1 MIERAALLS
10 LRFARQ
16 GLTHPVEQ
24 SAYPALFRLLSP
36 VPTVYWCAPGSPPT
50 LPLRAAFDDADWCF
64 RARAARRIVKV
75 RFGGGVSYV
84 AREDLA
90 LFASVYRKTTPPL
103 ALEQY
108 LLARIEQ
115 EGPMTIGQL
124 KELTGMRVKD
134 ITPALHKLQEK
145 CLLFEDQCDNEG
157 DRGWYRFQEE
167 FPEVFSTWDRTDVEN
182 EAARRD
188 GIRRLLRRFAEAFVW
203 FTADMAKSFYKLPV
217 KDVKAGLD
225 ALSEDG
231 ALRPADCGQQS
242 GYMRPA
248 DAALLEQG
256 GGDAPSGVRLLNRND
271 PLVRAEESRLKGVYA
286 QKGRDMLY
294 TLQIDG
300 EIGGALLGHFRFG
313 PWEIEDVRVEE
324 RFADRR
330 EEILAAIGAV
340 FSPRESPVQRFMG
353 QKLL

>member
-1 MIERAALLS
+1 MIDRTALLS

-16 GLTHPVEQ
+16 GLTQPVAED
-24 SAYPALFRLLSP
+24 AYPALFRLLSP

-50 LPLRAAFDDADWCF
+50 LPLRAAFDDADYNF
-64 RARAARRIVKV
+64 RARAARRIVKM

-84 AREDLA
+84 AQEDLA
-90 LFASVYRKTTPPL
+90 LFASVYRKTAPPL

-108 LLARIEQ
+108 LFSLIEQ

-167 FPEVFSTWDRTDVEN
+167 FPAVFAAWDRTDAEN

-188 GIRRLLRRFAEAFVW
+188 GLRRLLLRFAEAFVW
-203 FTADMAKSFYKLPV
+203 LTADMAKAFYKLPA
-217 KDVKAGLD
+217 KEIQAGLD
-225 ALSEDG
+225 ALTEDG
-231 ALRPADCGQQS
+231 ALLPAECGGKS
-242 GYMRPA
+242 GYIRPA
-248 DAALLEQG
+248 DAALLGQG
-256 GGDAPSGVRLLNRND
+256 GGAPPSGVRLLNRND

-286 QKGRDMLY
+286 QTGRDVLY
-294 TLQIDG
+294 YLQLDG
-300 EIGGALLGHFRFG
+300 DIGGALLGHFRFG
-313 PWEIEDVRVEE
+313 PWEIEDVRVED
-324 RFADRR
+324 RFAGRR
-330 EEILAAIGAV
+330 EEILMAIETV
-340 FSPRESPVQRFMG
+340 FSPQESPVQRFMG
-353 QKLL
+353 ETLV